1 MPCAL
6 SRIRLSSRCIEHI
19 AVPIIY
25 KLMAIGIAQ
34 AIEELSRVLSEAT
47 IIAKEKMIIADA
59 RGGRLV

>member
-1 MPCAL
+1 
-6 SRIRLSSRCIEHI
+6 
-19 AVPIIY
+19 
-25 KLMAIGIAQ
+25 MAIGIAQ